1 MKDLIIMNGNAI
13 TGTTFASDLFAR
25 FTAYT
30 RVKDTTMK
38 GYEVCLRHFVAW
50 MHDNGITQPQR
61 EDIVRYAND
70 LDHEISGRTG
80 GTLSAGTRAQYL
92 RAVKHFFKWTASEGL
107 YPNVGDNIKGAKI
120 KRDNS
125 HKDPL
130 QEGDVKAVLQ
140 SIDRRTTQG
149 KRNYAIMML
158 AITAGLRI
166 CEMQTANVGDI
177 KTVAGEMVLFIQG
190 KGHDEK
196 DDYKKIV
203 PAVADALRE
212 YLLCREN
219 VKKGDPL
226 FTSTSNR
233 AKDQRIT
240 EPGFSRLIKDV
251 LKGAGYDSDRI
262 TAHSL
267 RHTSVTMLLKAG
279 ATIQEAQAHA
289 RHADP
294 ATTEIYAHNID
305 KQNSHS
311 EQMIYDHIF
320 SEGITDQ
327 QKAQQL
333 IASMNAAQAAAVL
346 QFVQTLKGAAK

>member
-1 MKDLIIMNGNAI
+1 MTNEVIIQGNAI
-13 TGTTFASDLFAR
+13 TGTTFASDLFVR

-30 RVKDTTMK
+30 RVKETTMK
-38 GYEVCLRHFVAW
+38 GYEVCLRHFVEW
-50 MHDNGITQPQR
+50 MRVNGIAQPQR
-61 EDIVRYAND
+61 EDIIRYAND
-70 LDHEISGRTG
+70 LDHEISEKTG
-80 GTLSAGTRAQYL
+80 DTLAAGTRAQYL

-107 YPNVGDNIKGAKI
+107 YPNISDNIKGAKI

-130 QEGDVKAVLQ
+130 QETDVKNVTE
-140 SIDRRTTQG
+140 SIDRSSVQG

-166 CEMQTANVGDI
+166 CEMQTANISDI
-177 KTVAGEMVLFIQG
+177 KTIAGETVLFIQG

-203 PAVADALRE
+203 PAVADALRD
-212 YLLCREN
+212 YLSCREN

-240 EPGFSRLIKDV
+240 EPGFSRLIKNI
-251 LKGAGYDSDRI
+251 LKNAGYDSDRI

-279 ATIQEAQAHA
+279 ASIQEAQAHA

-320 SEGITDQ
+320 SEDITDQ

-333 IASMNAAQAAAVL
+333 IASMSAAQAAAIL
-346 QFVQTLKGAAK
+346 QFAQTLKGVRA